1 MFVVYEV
8 VSAELELP
16 VFDFASEAEALA
28 YVEGEVEEGASRD
41 RYVVREESELPDYD
55 AV

>member
-8 VSAELELP
+8 VSDLILP
-16 VFDFASEAEALA
+16 VVDFASEEAALA
-28 YVEGEVEEGASRD
+28 YVDEQVADGESRES
-41 RYVVREESELPDYD
+41 YEVREESEVPDYD